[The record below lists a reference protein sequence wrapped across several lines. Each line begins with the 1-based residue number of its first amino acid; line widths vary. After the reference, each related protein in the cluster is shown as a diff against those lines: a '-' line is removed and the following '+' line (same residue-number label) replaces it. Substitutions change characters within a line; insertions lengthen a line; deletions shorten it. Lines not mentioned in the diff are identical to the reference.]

1 MGIKR
6 GAAGDGCPRLVTKK
20 QLLFSG
26 EMGGCFFIF
35 AEVHLVN

>member
-6 GAAGDGCPRLVTKK
+6 GVAGDGCPRLVKK
-20 QLLFSG
+20 AAAIFW
-26 EMGGCFFIF
+26 EMGGCFFIL

>member
-20 QLLFSG
+20 AAAIFWK
-26 EMGGCFFIF
+26 MGGYFFIF